1 MSYKFCHSLYSG
13 ICIFRHFLLD
23 KIRELCYIYG
33 MENINLVI
41 GNNIRELRKIHK
53 MTQSDLAEKLNYS
66 NKAVSRWESGEVI
79 PDVQTL
85 NNICNIFEIPISKI
99 FEEKLQVEKVKK
111 EYKFRMGNKLA
122 ITLLSIMMVWLI
134 ATVCFVYSRI
144 TFNDNLWQV
153 FLWAVPIS
161 CIIGIIFNSIWGKK
175 LYNFILISALI
186 WSTLACIYL
195 QFLKYNMWLIFIIG
209 IPVQIGIILWS
220 NIHRHPKSNE
230 VE

>member
-1 MSYKFCHSLYSG
+1 MKD
-13 ICIFRHFLLD
+13 I
-23 KIRELCYIYG
+23 
-33 MENINLVI
+33 NIVI
-41 GNNIRELRKIHK
+41 GNNIRELRKINK

-85 NNICNIFEIPISKI
+85 NSICDVFEIPISKI
-99 FEEKLQVEKVKK
+99 FEENIQTEKVKK

-122 ITLLSIMMVWLI
+122 ISLLAVLMIWLI
-134 ATVCFVYSRI
+134 ATVMFVYSRI

-153 FLWAVPIS
+153 FLWAIPLS
-161 CIIGIIFNSIWGKK
+161 CVVGIIFNSIWGKK
-175 LYNFILISALI
+175 FWNFVLISCFV

-195 QFLKYNMWLIFIIG
+195 QFIVYNMWLIFIVG

-220 NIHRHPKSNE
+220 NIHRHHKSDDE
-230 VE
+230 